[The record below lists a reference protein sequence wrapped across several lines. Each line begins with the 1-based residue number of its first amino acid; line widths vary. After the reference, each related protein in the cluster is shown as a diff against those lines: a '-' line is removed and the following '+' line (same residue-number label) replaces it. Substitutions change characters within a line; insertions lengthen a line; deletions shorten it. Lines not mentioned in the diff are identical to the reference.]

1 MLREARY
8 DRKAAFSRTLGW
20 ITEAERDV
28 LSETRVAIAG
38 LGGVGGAH
46 LMTLTRLGV
55 GRFSIADF
63 DRFEVTNFNRQVG
76 ACVTNLGR
84 PKVEVLAELARD
96 VAPDL
101 DLRTFDAPIEASNVD
116 AFLDGA
122 NVFVDGI
129 DLFAMDARRLV
140 FRRCRERAIPAIT
153 ACPLGMGAATM
164 IFDPAGMS
172 FEEYFQLEG
181 HGLNEQIV
189 RFLIGL
195 APTVLQ
201 RRSLVTA
208 GALDISAR
216 RAPSTP
222 IGIQLA
228 AGAAATEVLK
238 LVTGRGAV
246 RHAPHATH
254 FDAFTGRL
262 AHTYRRWGNRH
273 PLQRL
278 ILRFASKQLLRRRP
292 AIPTRARSS

>member
-1 MLREARY
+1 MLNDARY

-20 ITEAERDV
+20 ITEAERDD

-55 GRFSIADF
+55 GHFSIADF
-63 DRFEVTNFNRQVG
+63 DRFDVTNFNRQVG
-76 ACVTNLGR
+76 ARVTNLGR
-84 PKVEVLAELARD
+84 SKVEVLAELARD

-101 DLRTFDAPIEASNVD
+101 DLRTFDAPVEPSNVD

-122 NVFVDGI
+122 DVFVDGI

-140 FRRCRERAIPAIT
+140 FQCCRERGIPAIT

-181 HGLNEQIV
+181 LGLDDQIV

-195 APTVLQ
+195 APALLH
-201 RRSLVTA
+201 RRSLVIE
-208 GALDISAR
+208 GALDIPAG

-222 IGIQLA
+222 MGIQLS
-228 AGAAATEVLK
+228 AGAVATEVLK

-246 RHAPHATH
+246 RPAPHSTH

-262 AHTYRRWGNRH
+262 AHTHRRWGNRH

-278 ILRFASKQLLRRRP
+278 ILQFASKQLLGRRP
-292 AIPTRARSS
+292 AIPTRVRSS

>member
-1 MLREARY
+1 MQEMRY
-8 DRKAAFSRTLGW
+8 DREAAFSRTLGW
-20 ITEAERDV
+20 ITEAERDT
-28 LSETRVAIAG
+28 LRETCVAIAG

-76 ACVTNLGR
+76 ARVTNLGR
-84 PKVEVLAELARD
+84 TKVEVLAELARD

-101 DLRTFDAPIEASNVD
+101 DLRIFDAPIGADNVD
-116 AFLDGA
+116 AFLEGA

-129 DLFAMDARRLV
+129 DLFEMDARRLV
-140 FRRCRERAIPAIT
+140 FQRCRERAIPAIT
-153 ACPLGMGAATM
+153 ACPLGMGSATM

-181 HGLNEQIV
+181 HRPNEQIV

-195 APTVLQ
+195 APALLQ
-201 RRSLVTA
+201 RRSIVA
-208 GALDISAR
+208 DGALDISAQ
-216 RAPSTP
+216 RAQSTP

-228 AGAAATEVLK
+228 AGAVATEVVK
-238 LVTGRGAV
+238 LVGGRSAV
-246 RHAPHATH
+246 RYAPHATH
-254 FDAFTGRL
+254 FDAFSGRL
-262 AHTYRRWGNRH
+262 ARTYRRWGNRH

-278 ILRFASKQLLRRRP
+278 ILRFASKQLLGPRP
-292 AIPTRARSS
+292 ATPNRARSS

>member
-1 MLREARY
+1 MLKAARY

-20 ITEAERDV
+20 TTEGELDG
-28 LSETRVAIAG
+28 LSQTRVAIAG

-46 LMTLTRLGV
+46 LMTLTRLAV

-63 DRFEVTNFNRQVG
+63 DHFELTNFNRQVG
-76 ACVTNLGR
+76 ARVTNLGR
-84 PKVEVLAELARD
+84 PKVEVLAQLARD

-122 NVFVDGI
+122 DVFVDGL

-140 FRRCRERAIPAIT
+140 FQRCREREIPAIT
-153 ACPLGMGAATM
+153 ACPLGLGVATM
-164 IFDPAGMS
+164 IFGPAGMS

-181 HGLNEQIV
+181 HGLNEQVV
-189 RFLIGL
+189 RFLVGL
-195 APTVLQ
+195 APSALQ

-208 GALDISAR
+208 SALDICAR
-216 RAPSTP
+216 SVPSTP

-262 AHTYRRWGNRH
+262 ARTYRPWGNRH

-278 ILRFASKQLLRRRP
+278 ILRFASRQLLRP
-292 AIPTRARSS
+292 ESAIPTRPRSS

>member
-1 MLREARY
+1 MPTEARY
-8 DRKAAFSRTLGW
+8 DRKTAFSRTLGW
-20 ITEAERDV
+20 VTEAERDR

-63 DRFEVTNFNRQVG
+63 DRFEVVNFNRQVG
-76 ACVTNLGR
+76 ARVTNLGR

-101 DLRTFDAPIEASNVD
+101 DLRTFDAPIGASNVD
-116 AFLDGA
+116 AFLDGVD
-122 NVFVDGI
+122 VFVDGI
-129 DLFAMDARRLV
+129 DLFEMDARRLV
-140 FRRCRERAIPAIT
+140 FRRCREHGIPAVT
-153 ACPLGMGAATM
+153 SCPLGMGVATM
-164 IFDPAGMS
+164 IFDPTGMS

-181 HGLNEQIV
+181 YGLDEQMV

-195 APTVLQ
+195 APSMLQ
-201 RRSLVTA
+201 RRSIVVDD
-208 GALDISAR
+208 ALDICAR

-246 RHAPHATH
+246 RYAPHATQ

-262 AHTYRRWGNRH
+262 ARTYRRWGNRH

-278 ILRFASKQLLRRRP
+278 VLPFASRQLLRPGP
-292 AIPTRARSS
+292 ATPTRARSS